1 MTQLYFEMNEIAVK
15 RGFVTDKYLT
25 KNVSIRIGNNHS
37 MGSLIGHTSILS
49 YADRAWAVTKDNKIT
64 IVKDRTQALNI
75 AAINIDM
82 KELMWIM
89 LCSKQA

>member
-15 RGFVTDKYLT
+15 RGFVAGKYLT
-25 KNVSIRIGNNHS
+25 RSSVV
-37 MGSLIGHTSILS
+37 GSGFYTILS
-49 YADRAWAVTKDNKIT
+49 YADRAWAVTPDNKFRV
-64 IVKDRTQALNI
+64 VKDRTQALNN
-75 AAINIDM
+75 ATIDM